1 MSPVQPKEHMTFIW
15 GVYFPDIRSW
25 EDKKEIQEKLMP
37 THHFTEDDE
46 TNCRVVFKVRSKGA
60 LFPGIVILEGHA
72 SEDFKG
78 PSPTCTLGTLG
89 APEASRGPNP
99 FITFSYHKA
108 LTILV
113 HEVTYIYCSA
123 IVDTPYHVKFIRSS
137 LLLITNMKLRY
148 TP

>member
-1 MSPVQPKEHMTFIW
+1 VFSKQ
-15 GVYFPDIRSW
+15 RSS
-25 EDKKEIQEKLMP
+25 EDKKEILDKLMP

-78 PSPTCTLGTLG
+78 TSPICMLGALG
-89 APEASRGPNP
+89 APEASRAPNC

-108 LTILV
+108 LERLV
-113 HEVTYIYCSA
+113 HEVIYVYRRA
-123 IVDTPYHVKFIRSS
+123 IGR
-137 LLLITNMKLRY
+137 
-148 TP
+148 